1 MRPQPMISDL
11 EAPRAR
17 RWRKIEPKIRVN
29 RPGDE
34 NKRSKASNRTLP
46 IWLFETHETNVT
58 PHARDRSGAYGA
70 KINEPRS
77 DESA

>member
-17 RWRKIEPKIRVN
+17 RWRKIEPKSRVN

-34 NKRSKASNRTLP
+34 NKRGNRTLP